1 MTFPARGEMIGLP
14 YRAASRS
21 VDSFMPPVSQTVPAD
36 PPGRLR
42 RPGCPRPRT
51 GIAPWGRWR
60 KLRQWRRAQART
72 TGPRGTASPPSR
84 PMSRPRSVVSVQL
97 PAPDESLRMVAVHA
111 HPDDESS
118 KGAGSMARY
127 AREGVEV
134 TVLTCTGGERGDVL
148 DPRLLRDTASAAA
161 LPAVRRT
168 EMARAQQILGV
179 DHEWLGFIDSGLP
192 EGDPLPPLPEGSFA
206 TLDVEE
212 AARSLVE
219 AVRRLRPHVMSTY
232 DENGGYPHPDH
243 VQVNRISL
251 AAYELAADADFAPE
265 LGEPW
270 AIANLYYIN
279 GFHRQRFAAIA
290 RRLREQGQP
299 SEELEQM
306 LQRYDERKDR
316 LLTSRVDVR
325 DFLQVR
331 DAALRAHATQVDPDG
346 AFFRIPHEVERAAW
360 GTDDYELH
368 LSRIGVQLPETDLF
382 AGLRVGAEQ
391 LVGARQ

>member
-1 MTFPARGEMIGLP
+1 M
-14 YRAASRS
+14 
-21 VDSFMPPVSQTVPAD
+21 
-36 PPGRLR
+36 
-42 RPGCPRPRT
+42 
-51 GIAPWGRWR
+51 
-60 KLRQWRRAQART
+60 
-72 TGPRGTASPPSR
+72 
-84 PMSRPRSVVSVQL
+84 SVQL
-97 PAPDESLRMVAVHA
+97 PVPDESLRMVAVHA

-148 DPRLLRDTASAAA
+148 NPRLRHDTTISAD
-161 LPAVRRT
+161 LPAVRRI

-212 AARSLVE
+212 AARPLVE

-243 VQVNRISL
+243 VQANRISL

-270 AIANLYYIN
+270 AIAKLYYIN

-290 RRLREQGQP
+290 RHLREQGEP
-299 SEELEQM
+299 GEELEQM

-316 LLTSRVDVR
+316 LLTTRIDVR

-331 DAALRAHATQVDPDG
+331 DDALRAHATQVDPDG

-382 AGLRVGAEQ
+382 AGLRVDAEQ
-391 LVGARQ
+391 LAGARQ